1 MTKVKEVRVIL
12 HADLDAFFASV
23 EQRDFPE
30 LKGKPVIVGG
40 SSGNRGVVAAASYEA
55 RKFGVRS
62 AMPAVEARRR
72 CPDAIFRPV
81 RGEAIAQASRQVFE
95 IFESYTPLI
104 QKLSVDEA
112 FLDITGSL
120 HLWQND
126 EVKLAEDL
134 RAKVKDQVD
143 LTISVGLAGNK
154 FLAKLASDMDKPDGL
169 TVVPRDPDE
178 VREFLAPLDVGRVW
192 GVGKKSKQR
201 LEARGLRKIGD
212 LQQAGEKQLISW
224 FGENSGTHLFA
235 LANGQDERR
244 VKERDPEKS
253 ISNETTFS
261 EDQDDQE
268 HHHRTLLRLT
278 EKVGARLRA
287 SEFWAGGVQL
297 KIRSSSFKTYTR
309 QRHLPRATR
318 RDQDI
323 WETIWDLYQTFD
335 PPWPVRLLGVGVH
348 DLTENPGPAQQQL
361 DLFAEPEEPASTVLD
376 DTVDQI
382 RKKYGVDSLQRARR
396 VRADQ

>member
-1 MTKVKEVRVIL
+1 MNVARVIL

-55 RKFGVRS
+55 RTFGVRS

-81 RGEAIAQASRQVFE
+81 RGEAISQASRQVFE
-95 IFESYTPLI
+95 IFETFTPHI

-112 FLDITGSL
+112 FMDITGAL
-120 HLWQND
+120 HLWGND
-126 EVKLAEDL
+126 EVKLAEAL
-134 RAKVKDQVD
+134 RAKVKKDVD

-169 TVVPRDPDE
+169 TVVPRDPE
-178 VREFLAPLDVGRVW
+178 QVKAFLAPLDVGRVW
-192 GVGKKSKQR
+192 GVGKKSRQR
-201 LEARGLRKIGD
+201 LEAKGLTTIRH
-212 LQQAGEKQLISW
+212 LQEAGRDRLVAL
-224 FGENSGTHLFA
+224 FGEQSGMHLFA
-235 LANGQDERR
+235 LANGLDERP

-261 EDQDDQE
+261 EDQADRD
-268 HHHRTLLRLT
+268 HHHRILLQLT

-287 SEFWAGGVQL
+287 SEYWAGGVQI
-297 KIRSSSFKTYTR
+297 KIRSSAFKTYTR
-309 QRHLPRATR
+309 QRHLARPTR

-323 WETIWDLYQTFD
+323 WETVWDLYQTFD
-335 PPWPVRLLGVGVH
+335 PPWPIRLLGVEVH
-348 DLTENPGPAQQQL
+348 DLTENPGPVQQQL
-361 DLFAEPEEPASTVLD
+361 DLFAEPEKPASTALD
-376 DTVDQI
+376 DTIDSL
-382 RKKYGVDSLQRARR
+382 REKYGRSAVMRARG
-396 VRADQ
+396 VPPDQ